1 MEQQAKVTSVDALEN
16 FRASL
21 ILFLSKA
28 KPALEEV
35 MHEVVRT
42 RLWIENDQRTF
53 WEREIKTRRRK
64 LEQAQAELFSARISK
79 LQEASA
85 AQQMAV
91 QHATRA
97 IHAAEEKMRMLKKWN
112 RELENLAD
120 PLVKQIEQ
128 LHGFLMNDMGR
139 LSLFWLRPSRSCS
152 PMPRFQSE
160 RGQSPLPFQP
170 KLKTSVQRLNQPITR
185 HPSPIY
191 EHLLPF

>member
-1 MEQQAKVTSVDALEN
+1 MDQQAKVTSVDALEN

-42 RLWIENDQRTF
+42 RLWIENEQRTF

-64 LEQAQAELFSARISK
+64 LEQAQAELFSANISK
-79 LQEASA
+79 IQKASA

-91 QHATRA
+91 HHAQRA
-97 IHAAEEKMRMLKKWN
+97 IHEAEEKMRMLKKWN
-112 RELENLAD
+112 RELENRAD

-139 LSLFWLRPSRSCS
+139 AVAYLAETVKILQSYAEVSIGTRPVSA
-152 PMPRFQSE
+152 PVASE
-160 RGQSPLPFQP
+160 ADSATATDESAPALP
-170 KLKTSVQRLNQPITR
+170 KSTS
-185 HPSPIY
+185 
-191 EHLLPF
+191 

>member
-42 RLWIENDQRTF
+42 RLWIEGEQRSH

-79 LQEASA
+79 MQEASA

-91 QHATRA
+91 QHAMRA

-112 RELENLAD
+112 RELENRAD
-120 PLVKQIEQ
+120 PMVKQIEQ
-128 LHGFLMNDMGR
+128 LHGFLTSEMTRAVAFLAETVKILQSYAEVSIGT
-139 LSLFWLRPSRSCS
+139 RSV
-152 PMPRFQSE
+152 PAAPPAE
-160 RGQSPLPFQP
+160 TENAGGATDAAPATETIPTP
-170 KLKTSVQRLNQPITR
+170 KS
-185 HPSPIY
+185 
-191 EHLLPF
+191 

>member
-42 RLWIENDQRTF
+42 RLWIENEQRTH
-53 WEREIKTRRRK
+53 WEREIKTRRQK

-79 LQEASA
+79 IQEASA

-91 QHATRA
+91 QHAQRA

-112 RELENLAD
+112 RELENRAD

-128 LHGFLMNDMGR
+128 LHGFLTSDMARAVAFLAEAVKILQSYAEVSIGTR
-139 LSLFWLRPSRSCS
+139 PAPTPAAAEIENLSGTESTESTT
-152 PMPRFQSE
+152 
-160 RGQSPLPFQP
+160 P
-170 KLKTSVQRLNQPITR
+170 KS
-185 HPSPIY
+185 
-191 EHLLPF
+191 

>member
-28 KPALEEV
+28 KPVLEEV

-42 RLWIENDQRTF
+42 RLWIENEQRTF

-79 LQEASA
+79 IQEASA

-91 QHATRA
+91 HHAQRA
-97 IHAAEEKMRMLKKWN
+97 IQAAEEKMRMLKKWN
-112 RELENLAD
+112 RELENRAD

-128 LHGFLMNDMGR
+128 LHGFLMNDMGKAVVF
-139 LSLFWLRPSRSCS
+139 LAEAVKILQSYAEVSIGTRPVPTPATTETDNLAATSESTN
-152 PMPRFQSE
+152 QSA
-160 RGQSPLPFQP
+160 PQP
-170 KLKTSVQRLNQPITR
+170 DK
-185 HPSPIY
+185 
-191 EHLLPF
+191 

>member
-42 RLWIENDQRTF
+42 RLWIENEQRTF

-91 QHATRA
+91 HHAQNA
-97 IHAAEEKMRMLKKWN
+97 INAAEEKMRMLKKWN
-112 RELENLAD
+112 RELENRAD

-128 LHGFLMNDMGR
+128 LHGFLMNESGR
-139 LSLFWLRPSRSCS
+139 ADAFLAEAVKILQSYAEVSIGTRPIPAPATTDAENLAATGESTD
-152 PMPRFQSE
+152 QTA
-160 RGQSPLPFQP
+160 P
-170 KLKTSVQRLNQPITR
+170 KPNL
-185 HPSPIY
+185 
-191 EHLLPF
+191 

>member
-16 FRASL
+16 FRASV

-42 RLWIENDQRTF
+42 RIWIESTQRSH
-53 WEREIKTRRRK
+53 WEREIKVRRRQ

-91 QHATRA
+91 HHAQRA
-97 IHAAEEKMRMLKKWN
+97 IHEAEEKMQMLKKWS
-112 RELENLAD
+112 RELENRAD
-120 PLVKQIEQ
+120 PMVKQIEQ
-128 LHGFLMNDMGR
+128 LHGFLTNDMTKAVSFLAEAVKILQSYAEVSIGT
-139 LSLFWLRPSRSCS
+139 RPVSAPATAETDNLTATAESTNEGA
-152 PMPRFQSE
+152 PA
-160 RGQSPLPFQP
+160 LPKP
-170 KLKTSVQRLNQPITR
+170 AP
-185 HPSPIY
+185 
-191 EHLLPF
+191 

>member
-42 RLWIENDQRTF
+42 RLWIEGEQRTH
-53 WEREIKTRRRK
+53 WEREIKARRRK
-64 LEQAQAELFSARISK
+64 LEQAQAELFSANISNIQK
-79 LQEASA
+79 ASA

-112 RELENLAD
+112 RELENRAD

-128 LHGFLMNDMGR
+128 LHGFLTSEMVRAIAFLAEAVKILQSYAEVSIGT
-139 LSLFWLRPSRSCS
+139 RPVPTAVATETESAAGTTDAA
-152 PMPRFQSE
+152 PASE
-160 RGQSPLPFQP
+160 SAPTP
-170 KLKTSVQRLNQPITR
+170 KS
-185 HPSPIY
+185 
-191 EHLLPF
+191 

>member
-1 MEQQAKVTSVDALEN
+1 MHQQAKVTSVDALEN

-42 RLWIENDQRTF
+42 RLWIENEQRTF

-64 LEQAQAELFSARISK
+64 LEQAQAELFSANISK
-79 LQEASA
+79 IQKATA

-91 QHATRA
+91 HRA
-97 IHAAEEKMRMLKKWN
+97 QNAVNAAEEKMRMLKKWN
-112 RELENLAD
+112 RELQNRAD

-128 LHGFLMNDMGR
+128 LHGFLTSDMGR
-139 LSLFWLRPSRSCS
+139 AVAFLAEAVKILQSYAEVSIGTRPVPAPVSTDTENLATTGESTDS
-152 PMPRFQSE
+152 A
-160 RGQSPLPFQP
+160 P
-170 KLKTSVQRLNQPITR
+170 KA
-185 HPSPIY
+185 
-191 EHLLPF
+191 

>member
-42 RLWIENDQRTF
+42 RLWIENEQRTF

-91 QHATRA
+91 HHAQNA
-97 IHAAEEKMRMLKKWN
+97 INAAEEKMRMLKKWN
-112 RELENLAD
+112 RELENRAD
-120 PLVKQIEQ
+120 PLVKQLEQ

-139 LSLFWLRPSRSCS
+139 AVAFLAEAVKILQSYAEVSIGTRPVGAPVTTDTENLAATGESTD
-152 PMPRFQSE
+152 QSA
-160 RGQSPLPFQP
+160 S
-170 KLKTSVQRLNQPITR
+170 KTNL
-185 HPSPIY
+185 
-191 EHLLPF
+191 

>member
-16 FRASL
+16 FRGSL

-42 RLWIENDQRTF
+42 RLWIENEQRSH

-91 QHATRA
+91 QHAQRA

-112 RELENLAD
+112 RELENRAD
-120 PLVKQIEQ
+120 PLVKQVEQ
-128 LHGFLMNDMGR
+128 LHGFLTSEMTRAIVFLAEAVKILQSYAGVSIGTRPVPAPVSTETESTSATAKSAGSEGR
-139 LSLFWLRPSRSCS
+139 K
-152 PMPRFQSE
+152 ME
-160 RGQSPLPFQP
+160 AE
-170 KLKTSVQRLNQPITR
+170 K
-185 HPSPIY
+185 
-191 EHLLPF
+191 

>member
-42 RLWIENDQRTF
+42 RLWIEGEQRSH
-53 WEREIKTRRRK
+53 WERELKTRRRK

-79 LQEASA
+79 IQEASA

-97 IHAAEEKMRMLKKWN
+97 IHAAEEKMRVLKKWN
-112 RELENLAD
+112 RELENRAD

-128 LHGFLMNDMGR
+128 LHGFLTNEMVRAMAF
-139 LSLFWLRPSRSCS
+139 LAEAVKIL
-152 PMPRFQSE
+152 QSYAE
-160 RGQSPLPFQP
+160 VSIGTRPLPAAISTETDSSASATDAAPAGESAPIP
-170 KLKTSVQRLNQPITR
+170 KS
-185 HPSPIY
+185 
-191 EHLLPF
+191 

>member
-42 RLWIENDQRTF
+42 RLWIENEQRSF

-64 LEQAQAELFSARISK
+64 LEQAQAELFSANISK
-79 LQEASA
+79 IQKATA

-91 QHATRA
+91 HRA
-97 IHAAEEKMRMLKKWN
+97 QSAISAAEEKMRMLKKWN
-112 RELENLAD
+112 RELQNRAD

-128 LHGFLMNDMGR
+128 LHGFLTSDMGR
-139 LSLFWLRPSRSCS
+139 AVAFLAEAVKILHSYAEVSIGTRP
-152 PMPRFQSE
+152 
-160 RGQSPLPFQP
+160 
-170 KLKTSVQRLNQPITR
+170 V
-185 HPSPIY
+185 PSPVTTEGENMGGTESTGESVPTI
-191 EHLLPF
+191 PKS

>member
-42 RLWIENDQRTF
+42 RLWIENEKRTF

-91 QHATRA
+91 HHAQNA
-97 IHAAEEKMRMLKKWN
+97 INAAEEKMRMLKKWN
-112 RELENLAD
+112 RELENRAD
-120 PLVKQIEQ
+120 PLVKQLEQ

-139 LSLFWLRPSRSCS
+139 AVAFLAEAVKILQSYAEVSIGTRPVGAPVTTETENLAATGESTD
-152 PMPRFQSE
+152 QSA
-160 RGQSPLPFQP
+160 S
-170 KLKTSVQRLNQPITR
+170 KTNL
-185 HPSPIY
+185 
-191 EHLLPF
+191 

>member
-42 RLWIENDQRTF
+42 RLWIEGEQRSH

-79 LQEASA
+79 IQEASA

-112 RELENLAD
+112 RELENRAD

-128 LHGFLMNDMGR
+128 LHGFLTNEMTRAVAFLAEAVKILQSYAEVSIGTRRAPPAVSTEAESVTGGLGPEAASD
-139 LSLFWLRPSRSCS
+139 SLP
-152 PMPRFQSE
+152 
-160 RGQSPLPFQP
+160 
-170 KLKTSVQRLNQPITR
+170 TR
-185 HPSPIY
+185 KP
-191 EHLLPF
+191 

>member
-42 RLWIENDQRTF
+42 RLWIENEQRSH

-64 LEQAQAELFSARISK
+64 LEQAQAELFSASISK
-79 LQEASA
+79 IQKASA

-91 QHATRA
+91 QHAQRA
-97 IHAAEEKMRMLKKWN
+97 VHAAEEKMRMLKKWN
-112 RELENLAD
+112 RELENRAD

-128 LHGFLMNDMGR
+128 LHGFLTSEMARASAFLAEAVKILQSYAEVSIGT
-139 LSLFWLRPSRSCS
+139 RPVPAAVSTETENAPGTGDITSQTA
-152 PMPRFQSE
+152 PTA
-160 RGQSPLPFQP
+160 P
-170 KLKTSVQRLNQPITR
+170 KT
-185 HPSPIY
+185 
-191 EHLLPF
+191 

>member
-112 RELENLAD
+112 RELENRAD

-128 LHGFLMNDMGR
+128 LHGYLMNDMGR
-139 LSLFWLRPSRSCS
+139 AVAFLAEAVKILQSYAEVSIGTRPVPAPVSAESENLSATAESTDHTA
-152 PMPRFQSE
+152 
-160 RGQSPLPFQP
+160 P
-170 KLKTSVQRLNQPITR
+170 KPNL
-185 HPSPIY
+185 
-191 EHLLPF
+191 

>member
-16 FRASL
+16 FRASM

-42 RLWIENDQRTF
+42 RLWIEGEQRSH
-53 WEREIKTRRRK
+53 WERELKTRRRK

-91 QHATRA
+91 QHAMRA
-97 IHAAEEKMRMLKKWN
+97 IHEAEEKMRMLKKWS
-112 RELENLAD
+112 RELENRAD
-120 PLVKQIEQ
+120 PLVKQVEQ
-128 LHGFLMNDMGR
+128 LHGFLTSEMTRAIAFLAETVKILQSYAEVSIG
-139 LSLFWLRPSRSCS
+139 SRPIAAAVSTETENA
-152 PMPRFQSE
+152 PGAGEATEAGETVPRASK
-160 RGQSPLPFQP
+160 P
-170 KLKTSVQRLNQPITR
+170 
-185 HPSPIY
+185 
-191 EHLLPF
+191 

>member
-42 RLWIENDQRTF
+42 RLWIENEQRSF
-53 WEREIKTRRRK
+53 WEREIKVRRRK

-79 LQEASA
+79 IQEASA

-91 QHATRA
+91 HHAQRA
-97 IHAAEEKMRMLKKWN
+97 LDAAQEKMRMLKKWS
-112 RELENLAD
+112 RELENRAD

-128 LHGFLMNDMGR
+128 LHGFLTNDMVKAVSFLGEAVKI
-139 LSLFWLRPSRSCS
+139 LQSYAQVSIGARPIAAPVVTESDNPTATAESS
-152 PMPRFQSE
+152 PE
-160 RGQSPLPFQP
+160 IP
-170 KLKTSVQRLNQPITR
+170 KTNS
-185 HPSPIY
+185 
-191 EHLLPF
+191 

>member
-21 ILFLSKA
+21 ILFLSKG

-42 RLWIENDQRTF
+42 RLWIENEQRTY

-79 LQEASA
+79 IQEVSA
-85 AQQMAV
+85 AQQLAV
-91 QHATRA
+91 HHAQRA
-97 IHAAEEKMRMLKKWN
+97 LDAAQDKMRMLKKWS
-112 RELENLAD
+112 RELENRAD

-128 LHGFLMNDMGR
+128 LHGFLMTDMAKAVSFLAEAVKILQSYAEVSIGT
-139 LSLFWLRPSRSCS
+139 RPVAV
-152 PMPRFQSE
+152 PVATDVE
-160 RGQSPLPFQP
+160 NLPGTP
-170 KLKTSVQRLNQPITR
+170 VAKSNGDTDPTVLKP
-185 HPSPIY
+185 
-191 EHLLPF
+191 

>member
-35 MHEVVRT
+35 MHEVVRK
-42 RLWIENDQRTF
+42 RMWIEGEQRSH

-64 LEQAQAELFSARISK
+64 LEQAQAELFSANISK
-79 LQEASA
+79 IQKATA

-91 QHATRA
+91 QHAMRA

-112 RELENLAD
+112 RELENRAD
-120 PLVKQIEQ
+120 PMVKQIEQ
-128 LHGFLMNDMGR
+128 LHGFLTSEMTRAVAFLAETVKILQSYAEVSIGT
-139 LSLFWLRPSRSCS
+139 RPVPAAPAAETENAGGATDAAPGAETIST
-152 PMPRFQSE
+152 
-160 RGQSPLPFQP
+160 P
-170 KLKTSVQRLNQPITR
+170 KS
-185 HPSPIY
+185 
-191 EHLLPF
+191 